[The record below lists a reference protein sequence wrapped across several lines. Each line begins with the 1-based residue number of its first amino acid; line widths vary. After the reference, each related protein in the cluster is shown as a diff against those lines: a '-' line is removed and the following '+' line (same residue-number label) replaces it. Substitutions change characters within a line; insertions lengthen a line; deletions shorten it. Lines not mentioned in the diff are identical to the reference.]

1 METMDEYKEAVD
13 ELVLGR
19 NGLVVHSIHFGT
31 VDVLKLGEKEKL
43 QSVSLG
49 HHEHVAFKVSNYY
62 PNKSKLNKNDN
73 DDNIRGCTLCIK
85 TPEGIKQVVFIR
97 ESQHRPEFFK
107 GGMDGYE
114 NQKLFDFPVFFA
126 RSFFL

>member
-19 NGLVVHSIHFGT
+19 NGLVVHSIHFVT

-73 DDNIRGCTLCIK
+73 DEELN
-85 TPEGIKQVVFIR
+85 
-97 ESQHRPEFFK
+97 
-107 GGMDGYE
+107 
-114 NQKLFDFPVFFA
+114 
-126 RSFFL
+126 FLEKCNK